1 MTATSA
7 IKKYAIHAALL
18 IFVIVWIAYKLEVG
32 IFSPKPPSSLPKNAI
47 WINAPLVPF
56 AFAHGWWLGCEM
68 QGATDVCTLVG
79 HNDRFNGGDGKNSLV
94 SNGTYLSCTSMKPLE
109 TSEIALRQPPSSAN
123 MWIIHDDA
131 TSKSFDMAP
140 AAFLRNGD
148 VLVPTD
154 AIVQCPKFLNANSEV
169 DKPR

>member
-7 IKKYAIHAALL
+7 AKKYGIYAALL
-18 IFVIVWIAYKLEVG
+18 IFVIVWIAYKLEIG
-32 IFSPKPPSSLPKNAI
+32 IFSPKSPSSLPKDAI
-47 WINAPLVPF
+47 WINAPLIPL

-68 QGATDVCTLVG
+68 QGATDVCTLIG

-94 SNGTYLSCTSMKPLE
+94 SSGSYLSCTSMKPLE
-109 TSEIALRQPPSSAN
+109 TSEIALRQPPASAN

-131 TSKSFDMAP
+131 ASKSFDMAP

-148 VLVPTD
+148 VLVPTNGTAD
-154 AIVQCPKFLNANSEV
+154 CSRLLVAN
-169 DKPR
+169 KNP